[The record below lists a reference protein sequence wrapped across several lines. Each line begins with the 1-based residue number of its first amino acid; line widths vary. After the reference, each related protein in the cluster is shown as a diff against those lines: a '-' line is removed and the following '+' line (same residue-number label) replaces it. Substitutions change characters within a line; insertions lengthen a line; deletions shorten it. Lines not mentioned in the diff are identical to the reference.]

1 MPKGC
6 NILPPMI
13 PKPEPPRTLLHALLV
28 HAPDTPILDRLAQSA
43 ERARASTLVVL
54 PLGLQAAEEAR
65 ELAAVHAAIAL
76 QGVRHGR
83 PSAPTVILSAGPV
96 LAAGTPAQAP
106 DYLLALLLALDAHPA
121 IHAAACSRSGA
132 GTWSGYLGPDTTH
145 RARDH
150 GLHPAA
156 FARAGNAGTAA
167 RFFEQLGDAA
177 HQADAAS
184 GAPDAA
190 PHAAHE
196 EAPAPMVLRAILLA
210 PY

>member
-1 MPKGC
+1 MT
-6 NILPPMI
+6 NQA
-13 PKPEPPRTLLHALLV
+13 PRTLLHSLLS
-28 HAPDTPILDRLAQSA
+28 HAPGAPILDRLAQSA
-43 ERARASTLVVL
+43 DRARASTLVVL

-83 PSAPTVILSAGPV
+83 PSAPTVILSAGAV

-121 IHAAACSRSGA
+121 IHAAACSRTGA
-132 GTWSGYLGPDTTH
+132 GTWSGYLGPDTTQ

-156 FARAGNAGTAA
+156 FAHAGNAGTAA
-167 RFFEQLGDAA
+167 RFFEQLGDAT
-177 HQADAAS
+177 HQAD
-184 GAPDAA
+184 GAYGAQDAA
-190 PHAAHE
+190 QHAAQSAAQE
-196 EAPAPMVLRAILLA
+196 DALAPMVLRAILLA
-210 PY
+210 AY